1 MKPNTNRLDLGHFK
15 SDYSQGG
22 TMVIK
27 KLPDKCPLCGGTKK
41 TGKTIFVT
49 DLG

>member
-27 KLPDKCPLCGGTKK
+27 KLPDKCPLCGASKK
-41 TGKTIFVT
+41 TGKTIFAT
-49 DLG
+49 ELR